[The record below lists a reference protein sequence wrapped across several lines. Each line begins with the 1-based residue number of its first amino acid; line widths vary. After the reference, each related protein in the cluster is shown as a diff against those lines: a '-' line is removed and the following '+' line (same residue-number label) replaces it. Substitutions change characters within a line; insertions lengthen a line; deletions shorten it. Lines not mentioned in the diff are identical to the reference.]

1 MRMAARMWGRTVAVG
16 ALAAVT
22 VACGSGSGAPASKP
36 SAPPA
41 AATQG
46 PAAQAPAAQAPAAA
60 KPAPSA
66 PAAPPPVE
74 HIKVSFAADSAI
86 YAPHFIALEK
96 GYYREEGI
104 EMETVRAGGGAAT
117 PALISGEIHYSTSAA
132 TSLSAM
138 LKGAPLKVIYTNSDR
153 SFDELWTTTD
163 GIRTLQDLVGKS
175 VGIQTRGDTM
185 EIEARLMFLKHGIDP
200 NSVTYSALGVGNQ
213 RLAALEA
220 GVISSAVLAIPDAVL
235 LKETAAAS
243 RAYRVADFRNEIQ
256 MLYTGLAT
264 NDQEL
269 REHRDRAKR
278 FLRGTVKG
286 REYFKLFKDETLAI
300 LDKQTGNP
308 RPANEADY
316 DVTLP
321 ALTEDGS
328 MPIEVQRQDAIVRA
342 QVNDVDQVPPVE
354 QMYDYTLIKET
365 YQELQAANWKPSR

>member
-1 MRMAARMWGRTVAVG
+1 MRWDRGVVVS
-16 ALAAVT
+16 ALAAVA
-22 VACGSGSGAPASKP
+22 VACGAGGGAAGSKP

-41 AATQG
+41 AATQP
-46 PAAQAPAAQAPAAA
+46 PAAQAPAAQAPPSAA

-74 HIKVSFAADSAI
+74 QIKVSFAADSAI
-86 YAPHFIALEK
+86 YAPHFIAVEK

-104 EMETVRAGGGAAT
+104 DMEMIRAGGGAAT
-117 PALISGEIHYSTSAA
+117 PALISGEIQYSTSAA

-163 GIRTLQDLVGKS
+163 GIRTLPDLVGKA

-200 NSVTYSALGVGNQ
+200 NTVTYNALGVGNQ

-220 GVISSAVLAIPDAVL
+220 GVIASAVLSIPDAVL
-235 LKETAAAS
+235 LKETSAAS
-243 RAYRVADFRNEIQ
+243 RAYRLADFRNDIQ

-269 REHRDRAKR
+269 RDHKDRAKR

-286 REYFKLFKDETLAI
+286 REYFKQFKEETLAI
-300 LDKQTGNP
+300 LDKQNGNP

-316 DVTLP
+316 DATLP
-321 ALTEDGS
+321 ALTVDGS
-328 MPIEVQRQDAIVRA
+328 MPVEVQRQDAIVRA

-354 QMYDYTLIKET
+354 QMYDYSLIHEI
-365 YQELQAANWKPSR
+365 YRELQASGWKPTR

>member
-1 MRMAARMWGRTVAVG
+1 MQSALYAASGVLLAVL
-16 ALAAVT
+16 LAA
-22 VACGSGSGAPASKP
+22 CSSGAAPASKP
-36 SAPPA
+36 SAPA
-41 AATQG
+41 
-46 PAAQAPAAQAPAAA
+46 APAAA
-60 KPAPSA
+60 APTRAVPTSGPARPAPSA
-66 PAAPPPVE
+66 PATPPPVE

-96 GYYREEGI
+96 GYYQEEGI
-104 EMETVRAGGGAAT
+104 DMEMIRAGGGAAT
-117 PALISGEIHYSTSAA
+117 PALISGEIQYSTSAA

-175 VGIQTRGDTM
+175 IGIQTRGDTM
-185 EIEARLMFLKHGIDP
+185 EIESRLMLMKYGIDP
-200 NSVTYSALGVGNQ
+200 NTVSFNAMGVGNQ

-220 GVISSAVLAIPDAVL
+220 GVIPAAVLSIPDAVL
-235 LKETAAAS
+235 LKETGAAA

-264 NDQEL
+264 SDQEL
-269 REHRDRAKR
+269 RGHQDRARR

-300 LDKQTGNP
+300 MEKYNGNP
-308 RPANEADY
+308 RPVNEADY
-316 DVTLP
+316 DATLP

-328 MPIEVQRQDAIVRA
+328 MPAEVQRQDAIVRA

-354 QMYDYTLIKET
+354 QMYDYSLVKDI
-365 YQELQAANWKPSR
+365 YRELHASGWKPTR

>member
-1 MRMAARMWGRTVAVG
+1 MRSLARAAGPALV
-16 ALAAVT
+16 ALALG
-22 VACGSGSGAPASKP
+22 ACSAGGTPASKP
-36 SAPPA
+36 GAPA
-41 AATQG
+41 
-46 PAAQAPAAQAPAAA
+46 AAQAPAAQAPAAGA
-60 KPAPSA
+60 KPAASA
-66 PAAPPPVE
+66 PAAPPRTE

-96 GYYREEGI
+96 GYYQEEGI
-104 EMETVRAGGGAAT
+104 EMEMVRAGGGAAT
-117 PALISGEIHYSTSAA
+117 PALISGEIQYSTSAA

-163 GIRTLQDLVGKS
+163 SVRTLQDLVGKS

-185 EIEARLMFLKHGIDP
+185 EIESRLMFMKYGIDP
-200 NSVTYSALGVGNQ
+200 NTVSYNAMGVGNQ
-213 RLAALEA
+213 RLAGLEA
-220 GVISSAVLAIPDAVL
+220 GVIASAVLAIPDVVL
-235 LKETAAAS
+235 LKETSAAA

-269 REHRDRAKR
+269 RDHKDRAKR

-286 REYFKLFKDETLAI
+286 REYFKLFKDETLTFMGKYN
-300 LDKQTGNP
+300 DNP
-308 RPANEADY
+308 RAANEADY
-316 DVTLP
+316 DATLP

-328 MPIEVQRQDAIVRA
+328 MPPEVQRQDAIVRA

-354 QMYDYTLIKET
+354 QMYDYSLIHEI
-365 YQELQAANWKPSR
+365 YRELQASGWKPTR